1 MPTICGLNLSI
12 SSLQGLVTSKVTAF
26 LGISGT
32 LGTLPGLTAMQA
44 IFATNLASVKAS
56 LIGMLPE
63 IPLSLPSLDGF
74 SSLRDDLQSVVNA
87 AQGGLTDLAGEVSG
101 LTDMLSKYG
110 GLTSLSGY
118 ADINLRDLAQSAIGL
133 AGNFDPCSAVSNIPN
148 VTAAADGALD
158 SFAQFAPSLG
168 KTIAAGKNILA
179 DQSFTDAISEATG
192 ELTALTS
199 SLDISTL
206 KSAITDNIQMAKTFS
221 DGIVQKLPSGEEIL
235 LTKEALVASIQAEAA
250 NMIDED
256 TQSYFEGLE
265 NTMEN
270 LASTI
275 STEISS
281 LTS

>member
-12 SSLQGLVTSKVTAF
+12 SSLQGLITSKVTAF

-74 SSLRDDLQSVVNA
+74 SSLRDDMQSVVTA
-87 AQGGLTDLAGEVSG
+87 AQGGLLDAAGEVSG
-101 LTDMLSKYG
+101 LTNLVTKYG

-118 ADINLRDLAQSAIGL
+118 ANLNLSDLAQSAIGL
-133 AGNFDPCSAVSNIPN
+133 AGSFDPCSAASSIPN
-148 VTAAADGALD
+148 ITAGADGVLD
-158 SFAQFAPSLG
+158 SFADIAPSLG
-168 KTIAAGKNILA
+168 QTISAGKNILA
-179 DQSFTDAISEATG
+179 DQSFTDSISTATSSITT
-192 ELTALTS
+192 LTG

-206 KSAITDNIQMAKTFS
+206 KSTISGNIQMAKTFS

-235 LTKEALVASIQAEAA
+235 LTKEALVASLQAEAV
-250 NMIDED
+250 NMIDEE
-256 TQSYFEGLE
+256 TQSY
-265 NTMEN
+265 
-270 LASTI
+270 I
-275 STEISS
+275 
-281 LTS
+281 